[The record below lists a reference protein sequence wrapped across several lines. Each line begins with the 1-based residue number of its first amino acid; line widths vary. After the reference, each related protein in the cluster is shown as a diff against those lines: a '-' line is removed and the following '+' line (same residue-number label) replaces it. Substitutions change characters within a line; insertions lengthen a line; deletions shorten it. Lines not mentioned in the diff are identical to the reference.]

1 MHRQDTGVSYA
12 PRPIGRAPQRSD
24 SLQHVKQL
32 TSTALSAGLAAA
44 LLVCSSTGSA
54 QTPPVNSSA
63 PAPAVTPAPDYH
75 PSLGDLMTMAVQPR
89 HTKLGLAGQERNWPY
104 AQYELSELRNAF
116 ARVAR
121 TIPTYRNIDM
131 TAVIGALTSEPL
143 KAVEQAIHAQ
153 DAGQFKLAYAQLTT
167 TCNACHL
174 SQDHAAVVIRVPTG
188 NPYPDQ
194 EFRSPV
200 R

>member
-1 MHRQDTGVSYA
+1 MRHIRLVTLKTHGAVTACVLALWSSASSAQSSPTTS
-12 PRPIGRAPQRSD
+12 
-24 SLQHVKQL
+24 
-32 TSTALSAGLAAA
+32 STA
-44 LLVCSSTGSA
+44 
-54 QTPPVNSSA
+54 A
-63 PAPAVTPAPDYH
+63 PAATASPDYH

-89 HTKLGLAGQERNWPY
+89 HIKLGLAGHENNWPY

-121 TIPTYRNIDM
+121 TIPVYRTIDM
-131 TAVIGALTSEPL
+131 AAVIGALTTDPL

-153 DAGQFKLAYAQLTT
+153 DAQQFKVAYAGLTT
-167 TCNACHL
+167 ACNACHL
-174 SQDHAAVVIRVPTG
+174 SQDHAAVVIRVPTT

-194 EFRSPV
+194 DFRRPL